1 MDSKI
6 LKAIADSLP
15 ETQVKIIKDA
25 LIERDSLREE
35 LKAAKSTKD
44 DYSKYWSDERT
55 KNDKLEAELLVKTEL
70 CEKVVASNMELM
82 AKDVEARVALAE
94 GKLEAV
100 NNTVDKFLK
109 NTIYRESLQHQVV
122 DEQRG
127 SNMLYGNNGQQVPT
141 PFVSKTNKEVVDRKE
156 RTTE

>member
-25 LIERDSLREE
+25 LIERDE
-35 LKAAKSTKD
+35 LKAELKTAKDDLDRYQKYYYEESTK
-44 DYSKYWSDERT
+44 SQ
-55 KNDKLEAELLVKTEL
+55 KLEVALAEKTEQA
-70 CEKVVASNMELM
+70 EKVIHSNMELM
-82 AKDVEARVALAE
+82 AKYNNAQVRLAE

-109 NTIYRESLQHQVV
+109 NTIYREELQHQVV

-127 SNMLYGNNGQQVPT
+127 SNMQYGMNGQQVPT
-141 PFVSKTNKEVVDRKE
+141 PYVSKTNKEVTDRKE

>member
-25 LIERDSLREE
+25 LIERDE
-35 LKAAKSTKD
+35 LKAELKTAKED
-44 DYSKYWSDERT
+44 LERYQKYYYEESAKT
-55 KNDKLEAELLVKTEL
+55 DKLEVKNQELEALVEKTTQ
-70 CEKVVASNMELM
+70 SNLELM
-82 AKDVEARVALAE
+82 AKDIQNQVAVLQAE
-94 GKLEAV
+94 LTGV

-109 NTIYRESLQHQVV
+109 NTIYREELQHQVV
-122 DEQRG
+122 DENRG
-127 SNMLYGNNGQQVPT
+127 STMQYNNTGQQVPT
-141 PFVSKTNKEVVDRKE
+141 PYVSKTNKEVIDRKE

>member
-25 LIERDSLREE
+25 LIERDD
-35 LKAAKSTKD
+35 LKEQNQNLEADKKS
-44 DYSKYWSDERT
+44 YSKYWTDERD
-55 KNDKLEAELLVKTEL
+55 KNSKLEAENAKLTEQN
-70 CEKVVASNMELM
+70 EKLITSNLELM
-82 AKDVEARVALAE
+82 AKDIENRVAVLQAE
-94 GKLEAV
+94 LKGV
-100 NNTVDKFLK
+100 DNTVDKFLK

-122 DEQRG
+122 DEMGGTTTQ
-127 SNMLYGNNGQQVPT
+127 YVNGQHVAVPYT
-141 PFVSKTNKEVVDRKE
+141 SKTSKPVTDTKE

>member
-25 LIERDSLREE
+25 LIERDE
-35 LKAAKSTKD
+35 LKAELKTAKED
-44 DYSKYWSDERT
+44 LERYQKYYYEESAKT
-55 KNDKLEAELLVKTEL
+55 DKLEVKNQELEALVEKTTQ
-70 CEKVVASNMELM
+70 SNLELM
-82 AKDVEARVALAE
+82 AKDIQNQVAVLQAE
-94 GKLEAV
+94 LTGV

-109 NTIYRESLQHQVV
+109 NTIYREELQHQVV
-122 DEQRG
+122 DENRG
-127 SNMLYGNNGQQVPT
+127 STMQYNNTGQQVPT
-141 PFVSKTNKEVVDRKE
+141 PYVSKTNNEVLDRKE